1 MIMRQTAGRAGAGCA
16 EPCHSSLQLHPGPD
30 DGRAHRVERAEQ
42 GVRPAASAT
51 IRAGPSR
58 AVQYR
63 AVSCRAGPGGAFTHR
78 SVGAAAR
85 RRPSQATVRARPS
98 AVPDPSQQP
107 AHRAQASSQQGAG
120 CSRCSQWSQ
129 CQPYTMTVQTPR
141 EQAAALA
148 CHSDLSRA
156 GPGRDPAARA
166 RTGPPTHRPP
176 ESAQT
181 VRVVAGRAQPRQD

>member
-98 AVPDPSQQP
+98 TVPDPSQQP

-148 CHSDLSRA
+148 CHSD
-156 GPGRDPAARA
+156 
-166 RTGPPTHRPP
+166 
-176 ESAQT
+176 
-181 VRVVAGRAQPRQD
+181 